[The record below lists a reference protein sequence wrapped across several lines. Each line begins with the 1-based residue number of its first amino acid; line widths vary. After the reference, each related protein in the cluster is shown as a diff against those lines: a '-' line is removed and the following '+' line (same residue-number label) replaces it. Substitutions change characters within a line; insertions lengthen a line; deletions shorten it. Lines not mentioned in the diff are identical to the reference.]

1 MTDALSVFVFI
12 LKMYSTFSPDT
23 ARSYISK
30 QAQKWVIEAGGKL
43 TGDLNSLCE
52 ISPMTSYAGEGLE
65 DLVKGKEIHCPFSL

>member
-1 MTDALSVFVFI
+1 MTDALYVFVFI

-23 ARSYISK
+23 ARSYISQ

-52 ISPMTSYAGEGLE
+52 ISPLTSYGGEGLE
-65 DLVKGKEIHCPFSL
+65 HLVKGKEIQCPFSL